1 MRSGE
6 QSRNMG
12 FSLIE
17 VIISI
22 AILAIISIPL
32 LSYFTESMKY
42 NSRMAEKQQATMLSQ
57 EILEQLNA
65 ENPLV
70 QKLPSGAYSIPYLT
84 DRMYT
89 EKSNSI
95 DASGIGTV
103 QFLGLADDIGGKY
116 DVVVTVET
124 DGAADTESAF
134 YGIDPAKDTLVLE
147 QGQLQEALAYFTAVN
162 RAFCSANAGE
172 VRLTADEIQNN
183 LSRDIVIELQTDG
196 SGYRVS
202 VKYAYTCT
210 GLKGSAGEAVTYDC
224 AGADERNVD
233 ELNRIYLLYNRVQQT
248 DSVSINRGTGVMA
261 APDLYLICQNPG
273 APPYGVRIAGRTYLG
288 DIHTN
293 VEAGHVWDD
302 MGYLITDVKSLAGT
316 AAPVRIAKLQAD
328 IYKKG
333 EAEVSGFEPYITVNS
348 MKGE

>member
-1 MRSGE
+1 MRSEE
-6 QSRNMG
+6 QSKNRG

-32 LSYFTESMKY
+32 LSYFTESMAY
-42 NSRMAEKQQATMLSQ
+42 NSRMAKKQQATMLSQ

-89 EKSNSI
+89 EESNSM
-95 DASGIGTV
+95 DASGVGTI
-103 QFLGLADDIGGKY
+103 QFLGLADNIGGKY

-124 DGAADTESAF
+124 DGAMDTEADF
-134 YGIDPAKDTLVLE
+134 YGMDAVKDVLVLE
-147 QGQLQEALAYFTAVN
+147 QGQLQEALSYFTAVN
-162 RAFCSANAGE
+162 RAFCAANAGE
-172 VRLTADEIQNN
+172 VRLTAGEIQNN
-183 LSRDIVIELQTDG
+183 LFRNIVIDLQTDG

-202 VKYAYTCT
+202 VKYSYTCT
-210 GLKGSAGEAVTYDC
+210 GLKGSSGGAVTYDC
-224 AGADERNVD
+224 TSADEKCVD

-248 DSVSINRGTGVMA
+248 DSVSINRGIGVMTT
-261 APDLYLICQNPG
+261 PDLYLICQNQG
-273 APPYGVRIAGRTYLG
+273 APPYGVKIAGRAYLG

-302 MGYLITDVKSLAGT
+302 MGYLIMDVKSLSRT
-316 AAPVRIAKLQAD
+316 AAPVRIVKLQAD
-328 IYKKG
+328 IYEKG
-333 EAEVSGFEPYITVNS
+333 EAEASGAEPYITVS
-348 MKGE
+348 SRKGE